1 MSLAEWIGLAT
12 LIVTIIGVIVA
23 IIKNKSKSK
32 DNKNIKDSTIIQG
45 NKNNEIDLSQNKK
58 EININIPSNNPEKK
72 TNI

>member
-45 NKNNEIDLSQNKK
+45 SKNSKIDLSRDKK

-72 TNI
+72 N